1 MFYMETPAY
10 YSYSNHTNNQIQTIQ
25 ADATALLGWF
35 NTEKL
40 DSADARTAIVTSVT
54 TEQTRAEGEEARIEA
69 KIDAAETRLD
79 GIDAGLQAR
88 VDEIFNDEFVATS
101 SSTVTAQLESADSA
115 LSTALAAAITNRE
128 AKDTLHEAQLDKS
141 NANDEKLKDVL
152 VSVCAYL
159 DKFFVGTSVYDSNDN
174 LITPP
179 DWSAIAT
186 SLNSLEDHESA

>member
-1 MFYMETPAY
+1 MDPLPAY
-10 YSYSNHTNNQIQTIQ
+10 YSYSNYTNGRVQTLQ
-25 ADATALLGWF
+25 ANATSLLGWF

-40 DSADARTAIVTSVT
+40 DTADARTVIVTSVA
-54 TEQTRAEGEEARIEA
+54 TEKTRAEAEEARIEG

-79 GIDAGLQAR
+79 GIDTGLKNR
-88 VDEIFNDEFVATS
+88 IDKIFDDEFVATAS
-101 SSTVTAQLESADSA
+101 NTVTAQLETADSA

-159 DKFFVGTSVYDSNDN
+159 DKFFVGTSVYDSEDN

>member
-1 MFYMETPAY
+1 MDPLPAY
-10 YSYSNHTNNQIQTIQ
+10 YSYSNYTNGRVQTLQ
-25 ADATALLGWF
+25 ANATSLLGWF

-40 DSADARTAIVTSVT
+40 DSADARTVIVTSVA
-54 TEQTRAEGEEARIEA
+54 TEKTRAETEEARIEA

-79 GIDAGLQAR
+79 GIDTGLKNR
-88 VDEIFNDEFVATS
+88 IDKIFDDEFVATAS
-101 SSTVTAQLESADSA
+101 NTVTAQLESADSA

>member
-1 MFYMETPAY
+1 MDPLPAY
-10 YSYSNHTNNQIQTIQ
+10 YSYSNYTNGRVQTLQ
-25 ADATALLGWF
+25 ANATSLLGWF

-40 DSADARTAIVTSVT
+40 DTADARTVIVTSVA
-54 TEQTRAEGEEARIEA
+54 TEKTRAEAEEARIEG

-79 GIDAGLQAR
+79 RIDTGLKNR
-88 VDEIFNDEFVATS
+88 IDKIFDDEFVATAS
-101 SSTVTAQLESADSA
+101 NTVTAQLETADSA

-159 DKFFVGTSVYDSNDN
+159 DKFFVGTSVYDSEDN